1 MTIAEEFL
9 DRTRSHP
16 IRYASWL
23 DRSESLDHL
32 AHIQLPE
39 PRSEAW
45 KYSNPNHWYG
55 SGAPIGHIQRMIELK
70 DRGWWNPGEMKTH
83 EAKFDAVN
91 DAYDQYENYD
101 DEIIKIV
108 MSSE

>member
-1 MTIAEEFL
+1 MGSEMC
-9 DRTRSHP
+9 
-16 IRYASWL
+16 IR
-23 DRSESLDHL
+23 
-32 AHIQLPE
+32 
-39 PRSEAW
+39 
-45 KYSNPNHWYG
+45 
-55 SGAPIGHIQRMIELK
+55 

-108 MSSE
+108 MSSQ